1 MADETPAPP
10 AKPKKKGGFLK
21 ILIAVVVLLGVAG
34 GGAAFF
40 LKGGDTAKAEEE
52 PGLEERGLVTFETF
66 LVNLADA
73 GGNRFLKVN
82 LQIVLESEEEAAK
95 VQETPVVMSALRSAL
110 IELLTQQQAS
120 VLVTADGKTALKK
133 EIKERVAGSLKHRK
147 VIDVLFS
154 EFVVQF

>member
-1 MADETPAPP
+1 MADETPAPVP
-10 AKPKKKGGFLK
+10 KKKKGGLLK
-21 ILIAVVVLLGVAG
+21 IVIAVVVLLGVAG

-40 LKGGDTAKAEEE
+40 LKGGGTAEAEEE

-73 GGNRFLKVN
+73 GGNRFLKLN
-82 LQIVLESEEEAAK
+82 LQLVLESPEAAAT
-95 VQETPVVMSALRSAL
+95 VQETPVVLSALRSAIL
-110 IELLTQQQAS
+110 ELLTQQQAS

-133 EIKERVAGSLKHRK
+133 AIKERVADPLKHRK

>member
-1 MADETPAPP
+1 MADETPAP
-10 AKPKKKGGFLK
+10 AKKKKGGFLK
-21 ILIAVVVLLGVAG
+21 ILIAVVVLLAVAG

-40 LKGGDTAKAEEE
+40 LTGSGTAKAEEE
-52 PGLEERGLVTFETF
+52 AGLEKRGLVTFETF

-82 LQIVLESEEEAAK
+82 LQLVLASPEEAAS
-95 VQETPVVMSALRSAL
+95 VQETPVVMSSLRSAIL
-110 IELLTQQQAS
+110 ELLTQQQAS

>member
-1 MADETPAPP
+1 MADETPAP
-10 AKPKKKGGFLK
+10 ATKKKGGFLK
-21 ILIAVVVLLGVAG
+21 ILIAAVVLLAVAG

-40 LKGGDTAKAEEE
+40 LMGSGTAKAEEE
-52 PGLEERGLVTFETF
+52 TGLEKRGLVTFETF

-73 GGNRFLKVN
+73 GGNRFLKLS
-82 LQIVLESEEEAAK
+82 LQLVLASPEEAAS
-95 VQETPVVMSALRSAL
+95 VQETPVVMSALRSAIL
-110 IELLTQQQAS
+110 ELLTQQQAS

-133 EIKERVAGSLKHRK
+133 AIKERVAGSLKHRK